1 MRSFLKKRKADK
13 IKKLK
18 TRVVELED
26 ENHRMRRIIFQYK
39 LKSGEVKVPQR
50 RRMTKLMGN
59 HGTQSAVAE

>member
-26 ENHRMRRIIFQYK
+26 ENHNMRRIIFQYK
-39 LKSGEVKVPQR
+39 LKSGEVKVPTR
-50 RRMTKLMGN
+50 RPIMKVMGN
-59 HGTQSAVAE
+59 HGTQSAGPE